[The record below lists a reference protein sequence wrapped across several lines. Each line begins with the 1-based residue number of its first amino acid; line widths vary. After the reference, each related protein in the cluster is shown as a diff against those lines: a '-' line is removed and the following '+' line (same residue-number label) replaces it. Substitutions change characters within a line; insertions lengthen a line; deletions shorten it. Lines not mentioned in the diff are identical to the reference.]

1 MKTDI
6 ELRSDGM
13 KLLRSQLGLVESE
26 RFLTLMLRE
35 PFDYTK
41 WRQTEWSDES
51 VSTLAE
57 KANSRRVWRHDG
69 WGFLAS
75 TFC

>member
-1 MKTDI
+1 MKTDL

-26 RFLTLMLRE
+26 RFLTLILRE

-41 WRQTEWSDES
+41 WRQDQWNDSTVADLADQARNLRKNDE
-51 VSTLAE
+51 
-57 KANSRRVWRHDG
+57 
-69 WGFLAS
+69 
-75 TFC
+75 

>member
-1 MKTDI
+1 MKTDN

-41 WRQTEWSDES
+41 WRQTQWQTET
-51 VSTLAE
+51 VATLAQ
-57 KANSRRVWRHDG
+57 KARKERGENPE
-69 WGFLAS
+69 
-75 TFC
+75 

>member
-35 PFDYTK
+35 PFNYTR
-41 WRQTEWSDES
+41 WRQTQWNDES
-51 VSTLAE
+51 VAALAE
-57 KANSRRVWRHDG
+57 KARRLRET
-69 WGFLAS
+69 S
-75 TFC
+75 SE

>member
-13 KLLRSQLGLVESE
+13 KLLRNELGLVESE

-41 WRQTEWSDES
+41 WRQEQWND
-51 VSTLAE
+51 STVAELAE
-57 KANSRRVWRHDG
+57 KARNQREDSHK
-69 WGFLAS
+69 
-75 TFC
+75 

>member
-41 WRQTEWSDES
+41 WRQLQWNDDTIPA
-51 VSTLAE
+51 LAQ
-57 KANSRRVWRHDG
+57 KARKQRETSRQ
-69 WGFLAS
+69 
-75 TFC
+75 

>member
-26 RFLTLMLRE
+26 RFLALMLRE

-41 WRQTEWSDES
+41 WRQHQWRECTVAD
-51 VSTLAE
+51 LAE
-57 KANSRRVWRHDG
+57 KARSLRTRK
-69 WGFLAS
+69 AE
-75 TFC
+75 

>member
-1 MKTDI
+1 MQTDI

-41 WRQTEWSDES
+41 WRQTEWSDKS

-57 KANSRRVWRHDG
+57 KSRRQR
-69 WGFLAS
+69 AEKQE
-75 TFC
+75 

>member
-13 KLLRSQLGLVESE
+13 KLLRNQLGLVESE

-41 WRQTEWSDES
+41 WRQQQWNNET
-51 VSTLAE
+51 VATLAE
-57 KANSRRVWRHDG
+57 KARRLREER
-69 WGFLAS
+69 
-75 TFC
+75 

>member
-13 KLLRSQLGLVESE
+13 KILRAQLGLVESE
-26 RFLTLMLRE
+26 RFMALMLRE

-41 WRQTEWSDES
+41 WRQHQWSES
-51 VSTLAE
+51 TVADLAK
-57 KANSRRVWRHDG
+57 KARGLRPSH
-69 WGFLAS
+69 
-75 TFC
+75 

>member
-41 WRQTEWSDES
+41 WRLQQWNDKS
-51 VSTLAE
+51 VATLAE
-57 KANSRRVWRHDG
+57 RARRLREE
-69 WGFLAS
+69 S
-75 TFC
+75 QE

>member
-1 MKTDI
+1 MKSDI

-13 KLLRSQLGLVESE
+13 RLLRSQLGHVESE

-41 WRQTEWSDES
+41 WRQAQWKTET
-51 VSTLAE
+51 VATLAE
-57 KANSRRVWRHDG
+57 RARKQKEVG
-69 WGFLAS
+69 PE
-75 TFC
+75 

>member
-13 KLLRSQLGLVESE
+13 RLLRSQLGLVESE

-41 WRQTEWSDES
+41 WRQTQWADES
-51 VSTLAE
+51 VASLAE
-57 KANSRRVWRHDG
+57 RARRLRGGVE
-69 WGFLAS
+69 
-75 TFC
+75 

>member
-13 KLLRSQLGLVESE
+13 KLLRTQLGLVESE

-41 WRQTEWSDES
+41 WRQAQWGGES
-51 VSTLAE
+51 VATLAE
-57 KANSRRVWRHDG
+57 KSRKLRDE
-69 WGFLAS
+69 S
-75 TFC
+75 TLRDRDTQEQ

>member
-1 MKTDI
+1 MKTDL
-6 ELRSDGM
+6 ELKSDGM

-41 WRQTEWSDES
+41 WRQHQWGDHTVAD
-51 VSTLAE
+51 LAE
-57 KANSRRVWRHDG
+57 KARQLRAG
-69 WGFLAS
+69 LK
-75 TFC
+75 

>member
-1 MKTDI
+1 VKTDN

-13 KLLRSQLGLVESE
+13 QLLRSQLGLVESE

-41 WRQTEWSDES
+41 WRQTQWTTETIAS
-51 VSTLAE
+51 LAE
-57 KANSRRVWRHDG
+57 KARKQREANPE
-69 WGFLAS
+69 
-75 TFC
+75 

>member
-13 KLLRSQLGLVESE
+13 RLLRSQLGLVESE

-41 WRQTEWSDES
+41 WRQAQWADES
-51 VSTLAE
+51 VSSLAE
-57 KANSRRVWRHDG
+57 RARRIRD
-69 WGFLAS
+69 
-75 TFC
+75 CDE

>member
-13 KLLRSQLGLVESE
+13 KLLRSHLGLVESE
-26 RFLTLMLRE
+26 RFLSLMLRE

-41 WRQTEWSDES
+41 WRQTQWTDES
-51 VSTLAE
+51 VASLAE
-57 KANSRRVWRHDG
+57 SARRLRD
-69 WGFLAS
+69 
-75 TFC
+75 CK

>member
-26 RFLTLMLRE
+26 RFLALMLRE

-41 WRQTEWSDES
+41 WRQTQWQTET
-51 VSTLAE
+51 VATLAE
-57 KANSRRVWRHDG
+57 NSRKQRVEKQE
-69 WGFLAS
+69 
-75 TFC
+75 

>member
-35 PFDYTK
+35 PFDYTR
-41 WRQTEWSDES
+41 WRQTQWNDET
-51 VSTLAE
+51 VANLAE
-57 KANSRRVWRHDG
+57 KSRKLRETNPEG
-69 WGFLAS
+69 K
-75 TFC
+75 

>member
-13 KLLRSQLGLVESE
+13 KLLRNQLGLVESE

-41 WRQTEWSDES
+41 WRQHQWNDET
-51 VSTLAE
+51 VTTLAI
-57 KANSRRVWRHDG
+57 KARVMRTDRE
-69 WGFLAS
+69 
-75 TFC
+75 

>member
-13 KLLRSQLGLVESE
+13 KLLRTQLGLVESE

-41 WRQTEWSDES
+41 WRQHQWSD
-51 VSTLAE
+51 STVTDLAE
-57 KANSRRVWRHDG
+57 KARQLPS
-69 WGFLAS
+69 S
-75 TFC
+75 IE

>member
-26 RFLTLMLRE
+26 RFLT
-35 PFDYTK
+35 PFPKSLTK
-41 WRQTEWSDES
+41 
-51 VSTLAE
+51 
-57 KANSRRVWRHDG
+57 NS
-69 WGFLAS
+69 A
-75 TFC
+75 

>member
-6 ELRSDGM
+6 ELKSDGK

-41 WRQTEWSDES
+41 WRQTQWKTET
-51 VSTLAE
+51 VATLAA
-57 KANSRRVWRHDG
+57 KARKQQEERPE
-69 WGFLAS
+69 
-75 TFC
+75 

>member
-41 WRQTEWSDES
+41 WRQTQWNDES
-51 VSTLAE
+51 VATLAAKARRQREE
-57 KANSRRVWRHDG
+57 KPE
-69 WGFLAS
+69 
-75 TFC
+75 

>member
-35 PFDYTK
+35 PFDYTR
-41 WRQTEWSDES
+41 WRQTQWNDETIA
-51 VSTLAE
+51 TLAE
-57 KANSRRVWRHDG
+57 KARKLRETS
-69 WGFLAS
+69 S
-75 TFC
+75 EEQ

>member
-41 WRQTEWSDES
+41 WRQEQWSDSS
-51 VSTLAE
+51 VAILAE
-57 KANSRRVWRHDG
+57 KSRHLRQHNE
-69 WGFLAS
+69 
-75 TFC
+75 

>member
-35 PFDYTK
+35 PFDYTR
-41 WRQTEWSDES
+41 WRQTQWNDETIA
-51 VSTLAE
+51 TLAE
-57 KANSRRVWRHDG
+57 KARKLRETSIEEQ
-69 WGFLAS
+69 
-75 TFC
+75 

>member
-41 WRQTEWSDES
+41 WRQAQWSDES
-51 VSTLAE
+51 VATLAE
-57 KANSRRVWRHDG
+57 RARRLREE
-69 WGFLAS
+69 S
-75 TFC
+75 QE